1 MGAKKKKPIIIDKQ
15 SQPWLFK
22 EQDEDEKK
30 DDKKDDAGELA
41 LIQNYGI
48 LIK

>member
-30 DDKKDDAGELA
+30 KEETKDEEADTEET
-41 LIQNYGI
+41 Y
-48 LIK
+48 KDRF